1 MKLGKFNEVG
11 QENFLYCIV
20 SQWSNYFKLW
30 LRKEFSPYKFCG
42 EEMTF
47 CPEQISLIFS
57 PLFLICFSYTDKN
70 DYITKSNSQIQGFIW
85 MNKKEKGT

>member
-1 MKLGKFNEVG
+1 MKLGKKIFCIALCLGEVTVAQKG
-11 QENFLYCIV
+11 V
-20 SQWSNYFKLW
+20 
-30 LRKEFSPYKFCG
+30 SPYKFCG

-47 CPEQISLIFS
+47 RPEQISLIFS

-70 DYITKSNSQIQGFIW
+70 DYITNSNSQVQGFIW